1 MSDDSDQSKQ
11 AEPSKP
17 EGEGATKPESKEAAK
32 PEGEGT
38 SKSQSKAAQSGT
50 ADAAAKS
57 KAAAAAKAGAA
68 TTSKAAAK
76 GKKGKAAPEPPKGP
90 PLGVA
95 PSPHVFNTSLT
106 TRGMMLD
113 VLIGLVPVVGMSV
126 YAFGWRAV
134 LVIAVCTASCL
145 AAEELFT
152 RMRGRKATLGDF
164 SAAVTGV
171 ILALSLPA
179 TVPWWVAMIA
189 AVVAISIG
197 KLTFGSLG
205 QNLFNPAMVGR
216 AFVMIS
222 FSKFL
227 GAPAYRVAEAS
238 GILSQATPLSVARD
252 SAAEI
257 PGLMPMFLGTVN
269 GSLGEVSALACL
281 VGGLYLCIRRTASW
295 EVPVSVLGAV
305 VVLAGLTQ
313 ALAGPDALAALPALR
328 LTVLQHLTG
337 GALMFGA
344 FYIATDP
351 VTNPITFKGKVVFG
365 IGVGFFVWLLRSFS
379 SYPEGLMFAVL
390 LMNALVP
397 LINRWTV
404 PEPVGGPVPERT

>member
-11 AEPSKP
+11 AEATKP
-17 EGEGATKPESKEAAK
+17 EGEGASKPEAKAKEVAK
-32 PEGEGT
+32 PEAKG
-38 SKSQSKAAQSGT
+38 KAAPAGEAEAS
-50 ADAAAKS
+50 AK
-57 KAAAAAKAGAA
+57 G
-68 TTSKAAAK
+68 KAAAK

-90 PLGVA
+90 PLVVA

-113 VLIGLVPVVGMSV
+113 VLIGLVPVVGMSI
-126 YAFGWRAV
+126 YGFGWRAV
-134 LVIAVCTASCL
+134 LVMAVCTASAL

-179 TVPWWVAMIA
+179 TVPWWIAMIA
-189 AVVAISIG
+189 SVVAISIG

-238 GILSQATPLSVARD
+238 GILSQATPLTVARD
-252 SAAEI
+252 AAGDL
-257 PGLMPMFLGTVN
+257 PALMPMFLGTVN

-305 VVLAGLTQ
+305 AVLAGLTQ
-313 ALAGPDALAALPALR
+313 ALAGPDAIAALPALR
-328 LTVLQHLTG
+328 LSVLQHLTG

-351 VTNPITFKGKVVFG
+351 VTNPITFKGKVIFG
-365 IGVGFFVWLLRSFS
+365 IGVGFFVWVLRSFS

-404 PEPVGGPVPERT
+404 PEPVGGPVPERK